1 MYILYI
7 NVICVHMYYICIY
20 IIYAYILYAYLY
32 VYIYISICIYTCAY
46 MCICTYMY
54 MYMYTYMTDDN
65 LGFVMECV
73 SEMWWGSTCRV
84 SLLCRWSSDN
94 ITGGPAAHTNQS
106 LWFKWVRVIT
116 LAHWCTGTKAVRVF
130 PNKHYM

>member
-46 MCICTYMY
+46 MCICTY

>member
-1 MYILYI
+1 MYISYI

-46 MCICTYMY
+46 MCICTY